1 MKKAEE
7 DNLLNA
13 RLKESYQG
21 DPLERAYQ
29 PKAQT
34 SETPEPPPV
43 GSTTVIPV
51 TNTDNTSQGGPQED
65 E

>member
-1 MKKAEE
+1 MRRIAE
-7 DNLLNA
+7 DDSVSA

-34 SETPEPPPV
+34 NETPEPPPV
-43 GSTTVIPV
+43 GSTTVVP
-51 TNTDNTSQGGPQED
+51 NATDNSQNISNDNE
-65 E
+65 